1 MGVSRGEIG
10 MSQVKSLVTI
20 KGTKDGLIFLLDDRC
35 SFDQLIEDLR
45 EKLSSDYYKSE
56 KNDPI
61 VYVQIDLGNRLLTK
75 SDQETI
81 ESIITSNSHLR
92 VHHYHSNVVTVEKAK
107 AMQEEVQ
114 TATLTRMIRSGQ
126 IVKMKGNV
134 LLIGDVNPGG
144 CLMATGN
151 IYIMGALKGK
161 AHAGYNGDT
170 SAFIC
175 ASHMS
180 PTSLHIHEHM
190 LHFADKTIEDAEM
203 QAVFIDSTSGEM
215 TLTKVQRLFDVE
227 SRGLKEAEAV
237 S

>member
-161 AHAGYNGDT
+161 LTPVITVIRVPLFVRAICLQQAYIFMNIC
-170 SAFIC
+170 FI
-175 ASHMS
+175 
-180 PTSLHIHEHM
+180 LLIKQLKM
-190 LHFADKTIEDAEM
+190 LRCRRYLSTVR
-203 QAVFIDSTSGEM
+203 AV
-215 TLTKVQRLFDVE
+215 K
-227 SRGLKEAEAV
+227 
-237 S
+237 